1 MSLSKFLYLSL
12 FHLIISIIRECP
24 TEDQQPPSTIKK
36 IKSYSYP
43 NITHSNGTEF
53 SQLKVGK
60 SIFIHENI
68 NVITVNTQVQENNCP
83 TGFRVPLMAEF
94 TELISVLGTKAYET
108 LTDPDGFNLKANKY
122 AITNSKSDNDEE
134 AYNFYTLYANE
145 TSRGVKV
152 VAINLKSLYQEN
164 LTLKC
169 IIDNLTPNIVMNP
182 NSDTYI
188 GDKKTFSVDENILL
202 GSLWR
207 INKDSENT
215 ISDVFNTE
223 VLFNFSGL
231 NMIENWGYDLAGELH
246 YSCYNLYV
254 DNKVSY
260 TLSQI
265 NISNDYS
272 IINTTLQ
279 SDYNN
284 KLHFTY
290 SNAVVAPRTH
300 GSYYVAFRSSD
311 DSCIHVLSYD
321 KNNKLLKNFNTNIK
335 GYVFDITATSI
346 GFALYLKEE
355 TSSATL
361 STSYLLVYN
370 IKFKLIQ
377 KKIIINNDSSNKE
390 GGTPKQITRHD
401 SKGNIEKGM
410 EFMYDP
416 TNAQLL
422 YSGGYIYLHFSYSN
436 HFNSS
441 TDLNGDSLVI
451 FDDTLS
457 NTYFGPIFNI
467 NQSLIHGMS
476 EDDQYIYLAVLS
488 DTNKGINASRV
499 SKTELNSSEFD
510 SVAGKNNKRKYFN
523 LPVLVGDK
531 IENNGI
537 GTSLGKFGGIVYLPS
552 LSKFAT
558 IYSNH
563 NSTDN
568 TYYITISLFN
578 IIEQVVSGT
587 TNLQVAVNMYYIRTF
602 EAGADVY
609 QVRAGK
615 LGEDIIILYSLSA
628 ESVDKN
634 YGDLPKGAAT
644 SYIVASWDSVNNNFT
659 AAKYNG
665 TSLGFGRIPTNEALK
680 NFKDGRLIWASID
693 SNGNLIINRL
703 GTLTDYDDTLNDDDD
718 EVFDDELW
726 SGSDSSTKGNNNN
739 GNNDDNSDGSN
750 DNNSNKN
757 SINDDS
763 SDSDSKKK
771 KTMLILIIILVILV
785 VIGVIVA
792 IVCIVKDRHK
802 AKNSDKVKEETEV
815 KNDKKENKKENED
828 KKKDDDD
835 KTSHFDN
842 NDPHAST
849 ANLQPNNIKIYS
861 SFDKK

>member
-1 MSLSKFLYLSL
+1 MSLSKFLYISL
-12 FHLIISIIRECP
+12 FHLIFSIIRQCP
-24 TEDQQPPSTIKK
+24 TEEQNPPSTINK
-36 IKSYSYP
+36 IKTYSYP
-43 NITHSNGTEF
+43 KITNSEGQDFT
-53 SQLKVGK
+53 QLKVGK

-68 NVITVNTQVQENNCP
+68 NVVIVNTQEQINNCP
-83 TGFRVPLMAEF
+83 TGFRVPLLSEF
-94 TELISVLGTKAYET
+94 SELISVLGINAYET
-108 LTDPDGFNLKANKY
+108 LTDPDGFNLKANIY
-122 AITNSKSDNDEE
+122 AITNSKSDNNSETV
-134 AYNFYTLYANE
+134 NFYTLYANE
-145 TSRGVKV
+145 TSRGVKI
-152 VAINLKSLYQEN
+152 VAINLKSLDSNN

-169 IIDNLTPNIVMNP
+169 IINNLTPEIVMNP
-182 NSDTYI
+182 NNNTYI
-188 GDKKTFSVDENILL
+188 GDTKSFSVDENILL

-207 INKDSENT
+207 INKDSEKT
-215 ISDVFNTE
+215 IPDVFSTD
-223 VLFNFSGL
+223 VLFNYSGL
-231 NMIENWGYDLAGELH
+231 NMIENWAYDLAGELH
-246 YSCYNLYV
+246 YTCYNLYV
-254 DNKVSY
+254 DDKISF
-260 TLSQI
+260 TLSPI
-265 NISNDYS
+265 NISADYS
-272 IINTTLQ
+272 IINTTIQ

-355 TSSATL
+355 SSSATL
-361 STSYLLVYN
+361 SISYLLVYN

-390 GGTPKQITRHD
+390 GGTPKQITRYD

-436 HFNSS
+436 YFNSS

-457 NTYFGPIFNI
+457 NTYFGQIFNI
-467 NQSLIHGMS
+467 NQSLIHGMC
-476 EDDQYIYLAVLS
+476 EDDKYIYLAVLS

-499 SKTELNSSEFD
+499 SKTELNSSEYD

-523 LPVLVGDK
+523 IPIRVGDI

-552 LSKFAT
+552 LSKFAA

-563 NSTDN
+563 NSSDN
-568 TYYITISLFN
+568 TYNITISLFS
-578 IIEQVVSGT
+578 IEETVVSGA
-587 TNLQVAVNMYYIRTF
+587 TNYEIKVNMYYIRTF
-602 EAGADVY
+602 EAGADIY

-615 LGEDIIILYSLSA
+615 LGENIIILYSLSS
-628 ESVDKN
+628 ENVDKN
-634 YGDLPKGAAT
+634 YGNLPKGSAT

-659 AAKYNG
+659 ATKYNG

-693 SNGNLIINRL
+693 ANGNLIINRL
-703 GTLTDYDDTLNDDDD
+703 GTLIDYDDTINDDDD
-718 EVFDDELW
+718 EVFDDQLW
-726 SGSDSSTKGNNNN
+726 TGSDSKGNNN
-739 GNNDDNSDGSN
+739 GEDDSDDNDS
-750 DNNSNKN
+750 SNKK

-792 IVCIVKDRHK
+792 VVCIVKDRHK
-802 AKNSDKVKEETEV
+802 AKNTDKVKEETDV
-815 KNDKKENKKENED
+815 KNDNIKNKKENED
-828 KKKDDDD
+828 KKKEDDD